1 MTEGRSF
8 RLRSRRLG
16 VWLVLLLVLAN
27 LPITVLALGSGLAVS
42 EDRIA
47 EGKRLVERIAA
58 LAASREAVLIAHLRG
73 AVDAVDLAPAEIDLR
88 AACTRVADSLSV
100 LQPSVRAVR
109 IERDDGRTVLCSE
122 ERDDAWAEPS
132 AAPGSSAVLTTRSGE
147 VVVGTDT
154 YTVAFTFRGDS
165 VLEVELATATGAGV
179 LADLRLDAGQAVAI
193 LDRAGRIVTAAGDI
207 AAFVGADSLVATLD
221 AATQRFEVRMPNG
234 EVMFA
239 AAEAVPGADLTAI
252 ALAPLAM
259 LQAAAN
265 RDLAIAVGLPL
276 AFLVI
281 AVAVAWYGIDQLV
294 VRWVDRLG
302 RVASLYG
309 AGRSSVRAGDFDGAP
324 RELRALADA
333 FDAMADRVERRS
345 NELKSAVDQK
355 STLLRELH
363 HRVKNNFQL
372 VASLLSL
379 EASAAK
385 DERAAVLRIQQG
397 RVHALAIAHR
407 LAYASGDIGEV
418 PVMELIREV
427 VASLSHGIEP
437 VDPTARVEIPAEGP
451 SVSLDTAVPVALLV
465 TELVRPALEAGAAA
479 PTEPPRLSV
488 ERAGDTLVVTL
499 EGQSG
504 DRNALSERLVGA
516 FTRQL
521 GATLAADEVAHRVVL
536 TVPLPAG
543 A

>member
-1 MTEGRSF
+1 VTTGRSF

-47 EGKRLVERIAA
+47 EGKRLIERVAA
-58 LAASREAVLIAHLRG
+58 LAASREAVLIAHLQG
-73 AVDAVDLAPAEIDLR
+73 AVDAVDVTAEELSLQG
-88 AACTRVADSLSV
+88 ACARVADALAP
-100 LQPSVRAVR
+100 LQPSIRAVR
-109 IERDDGRTVLCSE
+109 IERDGGRGVVCAE
-122 ERDDAWAEPS
+122 QRDASLLAPSSTS
-132 AAPGSSAVLTTRSGE
+132 AASSVLRTADGE
-147 VVVGTDT
+147 VVVGSDT
-154 YTVAFTFRGDS
+154 YTVSFPFRDGTT
-165 VLEVELATATGAGV
+165 LAVELATATGVGV
-179 LADLRLDAGQAVAI
+179 LADLRLDRGQAVAI
-193 LDRAGRIVTAAGDI
+193 LDRAGRIVTAAGEVR
-207 AAFVGADSLVATLD
+207 AFQGADALVATLET
-221 AATQRFEVRMPNG
+221 ASQRFEVRMPNG

-259 LQAAAN
+259 IQAAAN

-302 RVASLYG
+302 RLAALYG
-309 AGRSSVRAGDFDGAP
+309 AGRSSVRAGQFDGAP

-333 FDAMADRVERRS
+333 FDSMADRVERRS
-345 NELKSAVDQK
+345 NELKAAVDQK

-379 EASAAK
+379 EASAAQE
-385 DERAAVLRIQQG
+385 ERAAVLRIQQG

-418 PVMELIREV
+418 PLMELIREV
-427 VASLSHGIEP
+427 VASLSHGVEP
-437 VDPTARVEIPAEGP
+437 IDPMAEVEIPQEGP

-465 TELVRPALEAGAAA
+465 TELLRPALEASLGKGLL
-479 PTEPPRLSV
+479 RLCV
-488 ERAGDTLVVTL
+488 AREGDRLEVTL
-499 EGQSG
+499 DGRVGE
-504 DRNALSERLVGA
+504 RNALSERLVGA

-521 GATLAADEVAHRVVL
+521 GATLTRDEAGRRTVL
-536 TVPLPAG
+536 SVPLPGG

>member
-47 EGKRLVERIAA
+47 EGKRLIERVAA

-73 AVDAVDLAPAEIDLR
+73 AVDAVDLAPVEVDLR
-88 AACTRVADSLSV
+88 TACTRVADSLAV

-109 IERDDGRTVLCSE
+109 IERDDGRTLLCSE
-122 ERDDAWAEPS
+122 EREEARVEPS
-132 AAPGSSAVLTTRSGE
+132 AAPGASTELTTRAGE

-154 YTVAFTFRGDS
+154 YTVTFALRGGA

-179 LADLRLDAGQAVAI
+179 LADLRLDRGQAVAI
-193 LDRAGRIVTAAGDI
+193 LDRAGRIVTAAGEV
-207 AAFVGADSLVATLD
+207 AAFEGADALVATLD

-234 EVMFA
+234 QVMFA

-379 EASAAK
+379 EASAAEVE
-385 DERAAVLRIQQG
+385 ERASVLRIQQG

-418 PVMELIREV
+418 PLMDLIREV
-427 VASLSHGIEP
+427 VMSLSHGIEP
-437 VDPTARVEIPAEGP
+437 VEKTAKVDIPAEGP

-465 TELVRPALEAGAAA
+465 TELLRPALEAAVRN
-479 PTEPPRLSV
+479 ELLSLAV
-488 ERAGDTLVVTL
+488 DRSGDRLVVTL
-499 EGQSG
+499 EGKG
-504 DRNALSERLVGA
+504 GERNALSERLVSA

-521 GATLAADEVAHRVVL
+521 GATLASDETAQRTVL

>member
-1 MTEGRSF
+1 MTEGRSL

-42 EDRIA
+42 QDRIA
-47 EGKRLVERIAA
+47 EGKRVIERIAA

-73 AVDAVDLAPAEIDLR
+73 AVDAVDTSPVGTDLR
-88 AACTRVADSLSV
+88 TGCARVSEALTV

-109 IERDDGRTVLCSE
+109 IERGDGRTVVCTETRESSLATPAAA
-122 ERDDAWAEPS
+122 DARSAE
-132 AAPGSSAVLTTRSGE
+132 LTTTGDGD
-147 VVVGTDT
+147 VVVGSDT
-154 YTVAFTFRGDS
+154 YTVAFPFREDTT
-165 VLEVELATATGAGV
+165 LEIELSTATGAGV
-179 LADLRLDAGQAVAI
+179 LADLQLEAGQAVAI
-193 LDRAGRIVTAAGDI
+193 LDRAGRIVTAAGEVS
-207 AAFVGADSLVATLD
+207 AFDGADALAATLD
-221 AATQRFEVRMPNG
+221 VTSRRFEVRMPSG
-234 EVMFA
+234 YVMFA
-239 AAEAVPGADLTAI
+239 AAEPVPGANLTAI
-252 ALAPLAM
+252 ALAPLDM
-259 LQAAAN
+259 LRAAAN

-302 RVASLYG
+302 RLATLYG
-309 AGRSSVRAGDFDGAP
+309 AGRGSVRAGKFDGAP
-324 RELRALADA
+324 RELRTLADA
-333 FDAMADRVERRS
+333 FDSMADRIERRS
-345 NELKSAVDQK
+345 NELRAAVDQK

-379 EASAAK
+379 EASAAS
-385 DERAAVLRIQQG
+385 DDRMAVLRVQQG

-418 PVMELIREV
+418 PLMDLIREV
-427 VASLSHGIEP
+427 VASLSHGVEP
-437 VDPTARVEIPAEGP
+437 VDPSTLVDIPQEGP

-465 TELVRPALEAGAAA
+465 TELVRPALEAAVK
-479 PTEPPRLSV
+479 TEPLRLTV
-488 ERAGDTLVVTL
+488 EQTDERLMVTL
-499 EGQSG
+499 AGRGGER
-504 DRNALSERLVGA
+504 DALSGRLVSA

-521 GATLAADEVAHRVVL
+521 GAEIAYDEAAERTVL
-536 TVPLPAG
+536 TVPLPG
-543 A
+543 PV

>member
-1 MTEGRSF
+1 MTESGSF

-47 EGKRLVERIAA
+47 EGKRLIERVAA

-73 AVDAVDLAPAEIDLR
+73 AVDAVEVTPAQDLR
-88 AACTRVADSLSV
+88 VACARVADALTV

-109 IERDDGRTVLCSE
+109 ITGDDGRTLVCTE
-122 ERDDAWAEPS
+122 QRQDARVEPS
-132 AAPGSSAVLTTRSGE
+132 AAPGALTALTTRQGE
-147 VVVGTDT
+147 VVVGADT
-154 YTVAFTFRGDS
+154 YTVSFAFQAGTT
-165 VLEVELATATGAGV
+165 LEVELATATGAGV
-179 LADLRLDAGQAVAI
+179 LADLQLDRGQAVAI

-207 AAFVGADSLVATLD
+207 GAFDGADALVATLQSPS
-221 AATQRFEVRMPNG
+221 QRFEVRMPNG
-234 EVMFA
+234 QVMFA
-239 AAEAVPGADLTAI
+239 AAESVAGANLTAI

-259 LQAAAN
+259 IQAAAN

-302 RVASLYG
+302 RLAALYG
-309 AGRSSVRAGDFDGAP
+309 AGRSSVRAGNFDGAP

-333 FDAMADRVERRS
+333 FDSMADRVERRS

-379 EASAAK
+379 EASAAQ

-418 PVMELIREV
+418 PLMELIREV
-427 VASLSHGIEP
+427 AASLSHGVEP
-437 VDPTARVEIPAEGP
+437 VDPTARVDIPSEGP

-465 TELVRPALEAGAAA
+465 TELLRPALEVAARSV
-479 PTEPPRLSV
+479 PLRLSV
-488 ERAGDTLVVTL
+488 ERAGDLLLVTL
-499 EGQSG
+499 EGHG
-504 DRNALSERLVGA
+504 GERNALSERLVGA

-521 GATLAADEVAHRVVL
+521 GATLVVDEAARRTVL
-536 TVPLPAG
+536 SVPLPGG

>member
-1 MTEGRSF
+1 VTESGSF

-47 EGKRLVERIAA
+47 EGKRLIERVAA

-73 AVDAVDLAPAEIDLR
+73 AVDAVEVTPAQDLR
-88 AACTRVADSLSV
+88 VACARVADALTV

-109 IERDDGRTVLCSE
+109 ITGDDGRTLVCTE
-122 ERDDAWAEPS
+122 QRQDARVEPS
-132 AAPGSSAVLTTRSGE
+132 AAPGALTALTTRQGE
-147 VVVGTDT
+147 VVVGADT
-154 YTVAFTFRGDS
+154 YTVSFAFQAGTT
-165 VLEVELATATGAGV
+165 LEVELATATGAGV
-179 LADLRLDAGQAVAI
+179 LADLQLDRGQAVAI

-207 AAFVGADSLVATLD
+207 GAFDGADALVATLQSPS
-221 AATQRFEVRMPNG
+221 QRFEVRMPNG
-234 EVMFA
+234 QVMFA
-239 AAEAVPGADLTAI
+239 AAESVAGANLTAI

-259 LQAAAN
+259 IQAAAN

-302 RVASLYG
+302 RLAALYG
-309 AGRSSVRAGDFDGAP
+309 AGRSSVRAGNFDGAP

-333 FDAMADRVERRS
+333 FDSMADRVERRS

-379 EASAAK
+379 EASAAQ

-418 PVMELIREV
+418 PLMELIREV
-427 VASLSHGIEP
+427 AASLSHGVEP
-437 VDPTARVEIPAEGP
+437 VDPTARVDIPSEGP

-465 TELVRPALEAGAAA
+465 TELLRPALEVAARSV
-479 PTEPPRLSV
+479 PLRLSV
-488 ERAGDTLVVTL
+488 ERAGDLLLVTL
-499 EGQSG
+499 EGHG
-504 DRNALSERLVGA
+504 GERNALSERLVGA

-521 GATLAADEVAHRVVL
+521 GATLVVDEAARRTVL
-536 TVPLPAG
+536 SVPLPGG

>member
-1 MTEGRSF
+1 MTESGPI

-47 EGKRLVERIAA
+47 EGKRLIERVAA

-73 AVDAVDLAPAEIDLR
+73 AVDAVDVTPVQDPR
-88 AACTRVADSLSV
+88 VACARVADALSV
-100 LQPSVRAVR
+100 LQRSVRAVR
-109 IERDDGRTVLCSE
+109 IARDGGVLICTE
-122 ERDDAWAEPS
+122 QREDASVEPS
-132 AAPGSSAVLTTRSGE
+132 AAPGALTALTTRQGE
-147 VVVGTDT
+147 VVVGADT
-154 YTVAFTFRGDS
+154 YTVSFPFQGGTT
-165 VLEVELATATGAGV
+165 LEVELATATGAGV
-179 LADLRLDAGQAVAI
+179 LADLQLDSGQAVAI

-207 AAFVGADSLVATLD
+207 GAFDGADALVATLQSPS
-221 AATQRFEVRMPNG
+221 QRFEVRMPNG
-234 EVMFA
+234 QVMFA
-239 AAEAVPGADLTAI
+239 AAESVAGANLTAI
-252 ALAPLAM
+252 ALAPLSM
-259 LQAAAN
+259 IQAAAN

-302 RVASLYG
+302 RLAALYG
-309 AGRSSVRAGDFDGAP
+309 AGRSSVRAGSFDGAP

-333 FDAMADRVERRS
+333 FDSMADRVERRS

-379 EASAAK
+379 EASAAH

-418 PVMELIREV
+418 PLMELIREV
-427 VASLSHGIEP
+427 AASLSHGVEP
-437 VDPTARVEIPAEGP
+437 VDPTARVDIPSEGP

-465 TELVRPALEAGAAA
+465 TELLRPALEVAARSV
-479 PTEPPRLSV
+479 PLRLSV
-488 ERAGDTLVVTL
+488 ERSGDHLLVTL
-499 EGQSG
+499 EGHG
-504 DRNALSERLVGA
+504 GERNALSERLVGA

-521 GATLAADEVAHRVVL
+521 GATLAVDEAARRTVL
-536 TVPLPAG
+536 SVPLPGG

>member
-1 MTEGRSF
+1 MTESGPI

-47 EGKRLVERIAA
+47 EGKRLIERVAA

-73 AVDAVDLAPAEIDLR
+73 AVDAVDVTPVQDPR
-88 AACTRVADSLSV
+88 VACARVADALSV
-100 LQPSVRAVR
+100 LQRSVRAVR
-109 IERDDGRTVLCSE
+109 IARDGGVLICTE
-122 ERDDAWAEPS
+122 QREDASVEPS
-132 AAPGSSAVLTTRSGE
+132 AAPGALTALTTRQGE
-147 VVVGTDT
+147 VVVGADT
-154 YTVAFTFRGDS
+154 YTVSFPFQGGTT
-165 VLEVELATATGAGV
+165 LEVELATATGAGV
-179 LADLRLDAGQAVAI
+179 LADLQLDSGQAVAI

-207 AAFVGADSLVATLD
+207 GAFDGADALVATLQSPS
-221 AATQRFEVRMPNG
+221 QRFEVRMPNG
-234 EVMFA
+234 QVMFA
-239 AAEAVPGADLTAI
+239 AAESVAGANLTAI
-252 ALAPLAM
+252 ALAPLSM
-259 LQAAAN
+259 IQAAAN

-302 RVASLYG
+302 RLAALYG
-309 AGRSSVRAGDFDGAP
+309 AGRSSVRAGSFDGAP

-333 FDAMADRVERRS
+333 FDSMADRVERRS

-379 EASAAK
+379 EASAAH

-418 PVMELIREV
+418 PLMELIREV
-427 VASLSHGIEP
+427 AASLSHGVEP
-437 VDPTARVEIPAEGP
+437 VDPTARVDIPSEGP

-465 TELVRPALEAGAAA
+465 TELLRPALEVAARSV
-479 PTEPPRLSV
+479 PLRLSV
-488 ERAGDTLVVTL
+488 KRSGDHLLVTL
-499 EGQSG
+499 EGHG
-504 DRNALSERLVGA
+504 GERNALSERLVGA

-521 GATLAADEVAHRVVL
+521 GATLAVDEAARRTVL
-536 TVPLPAG
+536 SVPLPGG

>member
-1 MTEGRSF
+1 MTTGRSF

-47 EGKRLVERIAA
+47 EGKRLIERIAA
-58 LAASREAVLIAHLRG
+58 LAASREAVLIAHLQG
-73 AVDAVDLAPAEIDLR
+73 AVDAVDITPEELSLSGACARVSDALAP
-88 AACTRVADSLSV
+88 
-100 LQPSVRAVR
+100 LQPSIRAVR
-109 IERDDGRTVLCSE
+109 IERDGGRDVVC
-122 ERDDAWAEPS
+122 AEQREAALLAPSSTS
-132 AAPGSSAVLTTRSGE
+132 AASSVLRTSEGE

-154 YTVAFTFRGDS
+154 YTVTFPFRDDTT
-165 VLEVELATATGAGV
+165 LAIELATATGVGV
-179 LADLRLDAGQAVAI
+179 LADLRLDRGQAVAI
-193 LDRAGRIVTAAGDI
+193 LDRAGRIVTAAGDVR
-207 AAFVGADSLVATLD
+207 AFEGADALVATLET
-221 AATQRFEVRMPNG
+221 ASQRFEVRMPNG

-252 ALAPLAM
+252 ALAPLAVI
-259 LQAAAN
+259 QAAAN

-302 RVASLYG
+302 RLAALYG
-309 AGRSSVRAGDFDGAP
+309 AGRSSVRAGQFDGAP

-333 FDAMADRVERRS
+333 FDSMADRVERRS
-345 NELKSAVDQK
+345 NELKAAVDQK

-379 EASAAK
+379 EASAAQE
-385 DERAAVLRIQQG
+385 ERAAVLRIQQG

-418 PVMELIREV
+418 PLMELIREV
-427 VASLSHGIEP
+427 VASLSHGVEP
-437 VDPTARVEIPAEGP
+437 IDPMAEVEIPPEGP

-465 TELVRPALEAGAAA
+465 TELLRPALEASVGKSLL
-479 PTEPPRLSV
+479 RLSV
-488 ERAGDTLVVTL
+488 ARDGDRLEVTL
-499 EGQSG
+499 DGRVGE
-504 DRNALSERLVGA
+504 RNALSERLVGA

-521 GATLAADEVAHRVVL
+521 GATLTRDEAGRRTVL
-536 TVPLPAG
+536 SVPLPGG

>member
-1 MTEGRSF
+1 MTESRSF

-47 EGKRLVERIAA
+47 EGKRQIERIAA

-73 AVDAVDLAPAEIDLR
+73 AVDAIDVGPALDNPR
-88 AACTRVADSLSV
+88 AVCGRVADALAV

-109 IERDDGRTVLCSE
+109 IERDDGRTVLCTE
-122 ERDDAWAEPS
+122 ARDGARVEPAAAPSTS
-132 AAPGSSAVLTTRSGE
+132 AALTTQDGE

-154 YTVAFTFRGDS
+154 YTVSFAFRQGST
-165 VLEVELATATGAGV
+165 LAIELATATGVGA
-179 LADLRLDAGQAVAI
+179 LADLQLDRGQAVAI
-193 LDRAGRIVTAAGDI
+193 LDRAGRIVTAAGDV
-207 AAFVGADSLVATLD
+207 AAFRGADALVATLES
-221 AATQRFEVRMPNG
+221 ASQRFEVRMPNG
-234 EVMFA
+234 QVMFA
-239 AAEAVPGADLTAI
+239 AAEAVPGAALTAI

-259 LQAAAN
+259 IQAAAN

-281 AVAVAWYGIDQLV
+281 SVAVAWYGIDQLV

-302 RVASLYG
+302 RLATLYG
-309 AGRSSVRAGDFDGAP
+309 AGRSSVRAGHFDGAP
-324 RELRALADA
+324 RELRTLADA
-333 FDAMADRVERRS
+333 FDSMADRVERRS
-345 NELKSAVDQK
+345 NELKAAVDQK

-379 EASAAK
+379 EASAAQGE
-385 DERAAVLRIQQG
+385 ERAGVLRIQQG

-418 PVMELIREV
+418 PLMELIREV
-427 VASLSHGIEP
+427 AASLSHGIEP
-437 VDPTARVEIPAEGP
+437 VDPSARVEIPAEGP

-465 TELVRPALEAGAAA
+465 TELLRPALEAAVRS
-479 PTEPPRLSV
+479 EPLRLSV
-488 ERAGDTLVVTL
+488 EQAGEALLITL
-499 EGQSG
+499 EGQVG
-504 DRNALSERLVGA
+504 ERNALSERLVGA

-521 GATLAADEVAHRVVL
+521 GATLASDEAARRTVL
-536 TVPLPAG
+536 SVPLSGG

>member
-47 EGKRLVERIAA
+47 EGKRLIERVAA

-88 AACTRVADSLSV
+88 AACARVADSLAV

-109 IERDDGRTVLCSE
+109 IQRDNGRSVLCAE
-122 ERDDAWAEPS
+122 ERDNARVELSPASGAS
-132 AAPGSSAVLTTRSGE
+132 AALTTRAGE

-154 YTVAFTFRGDS
+154 YTVAFAFRGDS

-179 LADLRLDAGQAVAI
+179 LADLRLDRGQAVAI

-207 AAFVGADSLVATLD
+207 AAFEGADALVATLD

-234 EVMFA
+234 QVMFA

-259 LQAAAN
+259 LRAAAN

-379 EASAAK
+379 EASAAEVE
-385 DERAAVLRIQQG
+385 ERASVLRIQQG

-418 PVMELIREV
+418 PLMDLIREV
-427 VASLSHGIEP
+427 VMSLSHGIEP
-437 VDPTARVEIPAEGP
+437 VEKTAQVDIPAEGP

-465 TELVRPALEAGAAA
+465 TELLRPALEAAVRN
-479 PTEPPRLSV
+479 ELLSLAV
-488 ERAGDTLVVTL
+488 DRSGDHLVVTL
-499 EGQSG
+499 EGKG
-504 DRNALSERLVGA
+504 GERNALSERLVSA

-521 GATLAADEVAHRVVL
+521 GATLASDETAQRTVL

>member
-1 MTEGRSF
+1 MTTGRSF

-47 EGKRLVERIAA
+47 EGKRLIERVAA

-73 AVDAVDLAPAEIDLR
+73 AVDAVDVAPVELSLAT
-88 AACTRVADSLSV
+88 ACSRVAAALVSLR
-100 LQPSVRAVR
+100 PSVEAVR
-109 IERDDGRTVLCSE
+109 IERDGGRTVVCA
-122 ERDDAWAEPS
+122 ERQDAGLGRS
-132 AAPGSSAVLTTRSGE
+132 ATTAASSVLRTADGE

-154 YTVAFTFRGDS
+154 YTVTFAFREDTT
-165 VLEVELATATGAGV
+165 LAVELSTATGAGV
-179 LADLRLDAGQAVAI
+179 LADLRLDRGQAVAI
-193 LDRAGRIVTAAGDI
+193 LDRVGRIVTAAGEVR
-207 AAFVGADSLVATLD
+207 AFEGADALVATLET
-221 AATQRFEVRMPNG
+221 ARQRFEVRMPNG

-239 AAEAVPGADLTAI
+239 AAEPVPGSDLTAI
-252 ALAPLAM
+252 ALAPLA
-259 LQAAAN
+259 LIQAAAN

-302 RVASLYG
+302 RLAALYG
-309 AGRSSVRAGDFDGAP
+309 AGRSSVRAGEFDGAP

-333 FDAMADRVERRS
+333 FDSMADRVERRS
-345 NELKSAVDQK
+345 NELKAAVDQK

-379 EASAAK
+379 EASAAQAA
-385 DERAAVLRIQQG
+385 ERAAVLRIQQG

-418 PVMELIREV
+418 PLMELIREV
-427 VASLSHGIEP
+427 VASLSHGAEP
-437 VDPTARVEIPAEGP
+437 LDPGVEVAIPADGP

-465 TELVRPALEAGAAA
+465 TELLRPALEACAGKG
-479 PTEPPRLSV
+479 PLRLSAAR
-488 ERAGDTLVVTL
+488 EGDRLDVTL
-499 EGQSG
+499 EGQAG
-504 DRNALSERLVGA
+504 ERNALSERLVGA

-521 GATLAADEVAHRVVL
+521 GATLTRDEAGARTVL
-536 TVPLPAG
+536 SVPLPGG

>member
-47 EGKRLVERIAA
+47 EGKRLIERVAA

-73 AVDAVDLAPAEIDLR
+73 AVDAVDLAPVEVDLR
-88 AACTRVADSLSV
+88 TACTRVADSLAV

-109 IERDDGRTVLCSE
+109 IERDDGRTLLCSE
-122 ERDDAWAEPS
+122 EREEARVEPS
-132 AAPGSSAVLTTRSGE
+132 AAPGASTELTTRAGE

-154 YTVAFTFRGDS
+154 YTVTFALRGGA

-179 LADLRLDAGQAVAI
+179 LADLRLDRGQAVAI
-193 LDRAGRIVTAAGDI
+193 LDRAGRIVTAAGEV
-207 AAFVGADSLVATLD
+207 AAFEGADALVATLD
-221 AATQRFEVRMPNG
+221 SATQRFEVRMPNG
-234 EVMFA
+234 QVMFA

-379 EASAAK
+379 EASAAEVE
-385 DERAAVLRIQQG
+385 ERASVLRIQQG

-418 PVMELIREV
+418 PLMDLIREV
-427 VASLSHGIEP
+427 VMSLSHGIEP
-437 VDPTARVEIPAEGP
+437 VEKTAKVDIPAEGP

-465 TELVRPALEAGAAA
+465 TELLRPALEAAVRN
-479 PTEPPRLSV
+479 ELLSLAV
-488 ERAGDTLVVTL
+488 DRSGDRLVVTL
-499 EGQSG
+499 EGKG
-504 DRNALSERLVGA
+504 GERNALSERLVSA

-521 GATLAADEVAHRVVL
+521 GATLASDETAQRTVL

>member
-1 MTEGRSF
+1 MTESGPF

-47 EGKRLVERIAA
+47 EGKRLIERVAA

-73 AVDAVDLAPAEIDLR
+73 AVDAVEVTPAQDLR
-88 AACTRVADSLSV
+88 VACARVADALTV

-109 IERDDGRTVLCSE
+109 IKGDDGRTLVCTE
-122 ERDDAWAEPS
+122 QRQDARVEPS
-132 AAPGSSAVLTTRSGE
+132 AAPGALTALTTRQGE
-147 VVVGTDT
+147 VVVGADT
-154 YTVAFTFRGDS
+154 YTVSFAFQAGTT
-165 VLEVELATATGAGV
+165 LEVELATATGAGV
-179 LADLRLDAGQAVAI
+179 LADLQLDRGQAVAI

-207 AAFVGADSLVATLD
+207 RAFDGADALVATLQSPN
-221 AATQRFEVRMPNG
+221 QRFEVRMPNG
-234 EVMFA
+234 QVMFA
-239 AAEAVPGADLTAI
+239 AAESVAGANLTAI

-259 LQAAAN
+259 IQAAAN

-302 RVASLYG
+302 RLAALYG
-309 AGRSSVRAGDFDGAP
+309 AGRSSVRAGSFDGAP

-379 EASAAK
+379 EASAAQ

-418 PVMELIREV
+418 PLMELIREV
-427 VASLSHGIEP
+427 AASLSHGVEP
-437 VDPTARVEIPAEGP
+437 VEKTARVDIPADGP

-465 TELVRPALEAGAAA
+465 TELLRPALEAAVRN
-479 PTEPPRLSV
+479 ELLKLSV
-488 ERAGDTLVVTL
+488 DRVEDRLVVTL
-499 EGQSG
+499 EGEGG

-521 GATLAADEVAHRVVL
+521 GATLTRDEAARRTVMS
-536 TVPLPAG
+536 VPLPGG

>member
-1 MTEGRSF
+1 
-8 RLRSRRLG
+8 
-16 VWLVLLLVLAN
+16 
-27 LPITVLALGSGLAVS
+27 VLALGSGLAVS

-47 EGKRLVERIAA
+47 EGKRLIERVAA

-73 AVDAVDLAPAEIDLR
+73 AVDAVDVTPVQDLR
-88 AACTRVADSLSV
+88 VACARVADALSV
-100 LQPSVRAVR
+100 LQRSVRAVR
-109 IERDDGRTVLCSE
+109 IERDGGDILICTEQRE
-122 ERDDAWAEPS
+122 DASVEPS
-132 AAPGSSAVLTTRSGE
+132 AAPGALTALTTRQGE
-147 VVVGTDT
+147 VVVGADT
-154 YTVAFTFRGDS
+154 YTVSFPFQGGTT
-165 VLEVELATATGAGV
+165 LEVELATATGAGV
-179 LADLRLDAGQAVAI
+179 LADLQLDSGQAVAI

-207 AAFVGADSLVATLD
+207 GAFDGADALVATLQSPS
-221 AATQRFEVRMPNG
+221 QRFEVRMPNG
-234 EVMFA
+234 QVMFA
-239 AAEAVPGADLTAI
+239 AAESVAGANLTAI

-259 LQAAAN
+259 IQAAAN

-302 RVASLYG
+302 RLAALYG
-309 AGRSSVRAGDFDGAP
+309 AGRSSVRAGSFDGAP

-333 FDAMADRVERRS
+333 FDSMADRVERRS

-379 EASAAK
+379 EASAAQ

-418 PVMELIREV
+418 PLMELIREV
-427 VASLSHGIEP
+427 AASLSHGVEP
-437 VDPTARVEIPAEGP
+437 VDPTARVDIPSEGP

-465 TELVRPALEAGAAA
+465 TELLRPALEAAARSV
-479 PTEPPRLSV
+479 PLRLSV
-488 ERAGDTLVVTL
+488 ERSGDLLLVTL
-499 EGQSG
+499 EGQG
-504 DRNALSERLVGA
+504 GERNALSERLIGA

-521 GATLAADEVAHRVVL
+521 GATVTLDEAARRTVL
-536 TVPLPAG
+536 SVPLPGG

>member
-1 MTEGRSF
+1 VTESGPF

-47 EGKRLVERIAA
+47 EGKRLIERVAA

-73 AVDAVDLAPAEIDLR
+73 AVDAVEVTPAQDLR
-88 AACTRVADSLSV
+88 VACARVADALTV

-109 IERDDGRTVLCSE
+109 IKGDDGRTLVCTE
-122 ERDDAWAEPS
+122 QRQDARVEPS
-132 AAPGSSAVLTTRSGE
+132 AAPGALTALTTRQGE
-147 VVVGTDT
+147 VVVGADT
-154 YTVAFTFRGDS
+154 YTVSFAFQAGTT
-165 VLEVELATATGAGV
+165 LEVELATATGAGV
-179 LADLRLDAGQAVAI
+179 LADLQLDRGQAVAI

-207 AAFVGADSLVATLD
+207 RAFDGADALVATLQSPN
-221 AATQRFEVRMPNG
+221 QRFEVRMPNG
-234 EVMFA
+234 QVMFA
-239 AAEAVPGADLTAI
+239 AAESVAGANLTAI

-259 LQAAAN
+259 IQAAAN

-302 RVASLYG
+302 RLAALYG
-309 AGRSSVRAGDFDGAP
+309 AGRSSVRAGSFDGAP

-379 EASAAK
+379 EASAAQ

-418 PVMELIREV
+418 PLMELIREV
-427 VASLSHGIEP
+427 AASLSHGVEP
-437 VDPTARVEIPAEGP
+437 VEKTARVDIPADGP

-465 TELVRPALEAGAAA
+465 TELLRPALEAAVRN
-479 PTEPPRLSV
+479 ELLKLSV
-488 ERAGDTLVVTL
+488 DRVEDRLVVTL
-499 EGQSG
+499 EGEGG

-521 GATLAADEVAHRVVL
+521 GATLTRDEAARRTVMS
-536 TVPLPAG
+536 VPLPGG

>member
-1 MTEGRSF
+1 VTTGRSF
-8 RLRSRRLG
+8 HLRSRRLG

-47 EGKRLVERIAA
+47 EGKRLIERVAA
-58 LAASREAVLIAHLRG
+58 LAASREAVLIAHLQG
-73 AVDAVDLAPAEIDLR
+73 AVDAVDVSPDEVNLRGACARVAAALAP
-88 AACTRVADSLSV
+88 
-100 LQPSVRAVR
+100 LQPSIRAVR
-109 IERDDGRTVLCSE
+109 VERGDGSDVVCSE
-122 ERDDAWAEPS
+122 QRDATLFEPT
-132 AAPGSSAVLTTRSGE
+132 AGSAVSSVLRTADGE

-154 YTVAFTFRGDS
+154 YTVSFPFREGTT
-165 VLEVELATATGAGV
+165 LAVELATATGAGV
-179 LADLRLDAGQAVAI
+179 LADLRLDRGQAVAI
-193 LDRAGRIVTAAGDI
+193 LDRAGRIVTAAGEVRT
-207 AAFVGADSLVATLD
+207 FEGADALVATLET
-221 AATQRFEVRMPNG
+221 ASQRFEVRMPNG

-239 AAEAVPGADLTAI
+239 AAEPVPGADLTAI

-302 RVASLYG
+302 RLAALYG
-309 AGRSSVRAGDFDGAP
+309 AGRSSVRAGQFDGAP

-333 FDAMADRVERRS
+333 FDSMADRVERRS
-345 NELKSAVDQK
+345 NELKAAVDQK

-379 EASAAK
+379 EASAAQPA
-385 DERAAVLRIQQG
+385 ERAAVLRVQQG

-418 PVMELIREV
+418 PLMELIREV
-427 VASLSHGIEP
+427 VASLSHGVEP
-437 VDPTARVEIPAEGP
+437 LDPMAEIEIPPEGP

-465 TELVRPALEAGAAA
+465 TEILRPALEASVGKGQL
-479 PTEPPRLSV
+479 RLCV
-488 ERAGDTLVVTL
+488 ARAGDRLEVTL
-499 EGQSG
+499 DGRLGE
-504 DRNALSERLVGA
+504 RNALSERLVGA

-521 GATLAADEVAHRVVL
+521 GATLTREEEERRTVL
-536 TVPLPAG
+536 SVPLPGG

>member
-1 MTEGRSF
+1 VTESGPF

-47 EGKRLVERIAA
+47 EGKRLIERIAA

-73 AVDAVDLAPAEIDLR
+73 AVDAVDGTSMPDLR
-88 AACTRVADSLSV
+88 AACTRVADALTV

-109 IERDDGRTVLCSE
+109 IARNNGRIPVC
-122 ERDDAWAEPS
+122 AEQRREARVDPS
-132 AAPGSSAVLTTRSGE
+132 AATGALTALTTRQGE
-147 VVVGTDT
+147 VVVGSDT
-154 YTVAFTFRGDS
+154 YTVSFAFQADTT
-165 VLEVELATATGAGV
+165 LEVELATETGAGV
-179 LADLRLDAGQAVAI
+179 LADLRLDRGQAVAI

-207 AAFVGADSLVATLD
+207 GAFEGADALVATLET
-221 AATQRFEVRMPNG
+221 ASQRFEVRMPNG
-234 EVMFA
+234 QVMFA
-239 AAEAVPGADLTAI
+239 AAEAVAGADLTAI
-252 ALAPLAM
+252 ALSPLAM
-259 LQAAAN
+259 IQAAAN

-302 RVASLYG
+302 RLAALYG
-309 AGRSSVRAGDFDGAP
+309 AGRGSVRAGNFDGAP

-333 FDAMADRVERRS
+333 FDSMADRIERRS
-345 NELKSAVDQK
+345 NELKAAVDQK

-379 EASAAK
+379 EASAAQ

-418 PVMELIREV
+418 PLMELIREV
-427 VASLSHGIEP
+427 VASLSHGVEP
-437 VDPTARVEIPAEGP
+437 VDPTARVEIPAEGA

-465 TELVRPALEAGAAA
+465 TELLRPALEAAARSV
-479 PTEPPRLSV
+479 PLRLSV
-488 ERAGDTLVVTL
+488 GRSGDLLLVTL
-499 EGQSG
+499 EGQG
-504 DRNALSERLVGA
+504 GERNALSERLVGA

-521 GATLAADEVAHRVVL
+521 GATLVIDEGGGRTVL
-536 TVPLPAG
+536 SVPLPGG

>member
-1 MTEGRSF
+1 MTESRSF

-42 EDRIA
+42 EERIA
-47 EGKRLVERIAA
+47 EGKRVIERVAA

-73 AVDAVDLAPAEIDLR
+73 AVDAVDLAPVETDLR
-88 AACTRVADSLSV
+88 AACARVADSLTV

-109 IERDDGRTVLCSE
+109 IERDDGRTVLCTE
-122 ERDDAWAEPS
+122 EREDARVAPSIAPGAS
-132 AAPGSSAVLTTRSGE
+132 AALTTREGE

-154 YTVAFTFRGDS
+154 YTVSFAFRGDT

-179 LADLRLDAGQAVAI
+179 LADLRLDRGQAVAI
-193 LDRAGRIVTAAGDI
+193 LDRAGRIVTAAGE
-207 AAFVGADSLVATLD
+207 VGAFEGADALVATLESVK
-221 AATQRFEVRMPNG
+221 QRFEVRMPNG
-234 EVMFA
+234 QVMFA

-252 ALAPLAM
+252 AIAPLAM

-302 RVASLYG
+302 RLAALYG
-309 AGRSSVRAGDFDGAP
+309 AGRSSVRAGTFDGAP
-324 RELRALADA
+324 RELRTLADA

-345 NELKSAVDQK
+345 NELKAAVDQK

-379 EASAAK
+379 EASAAEVE
-385 DERAAVLRIQQG
+385 ERAAVLRIQQG

-418 PVMELIREV
+418 PLMELIREV
-427 VASLSHGIEP
+427 VMSLSHGIEP
-437 VDPTARVEIPAEGP
+437 VEKTARVDIPTEGP

-465 TELVRPALEAGAAA
+465 TELLRPALEAAVRN
-479 PTEPPRLSV
+479 ELLSLSV
-488 ERAGDTLVVTL
+488 DRAGDSLVVTL
-499 EGQSG
+499 EGEGG

-521 GATLAADEVAHRVVL
+521 GATLTRDEAARRTVMS
-536 TVPLPAG
+536 VPLPGG